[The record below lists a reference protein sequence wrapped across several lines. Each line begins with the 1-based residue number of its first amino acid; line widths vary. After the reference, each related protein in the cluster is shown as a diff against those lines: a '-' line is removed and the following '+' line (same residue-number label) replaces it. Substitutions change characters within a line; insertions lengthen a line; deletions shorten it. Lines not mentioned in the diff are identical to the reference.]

1 MQLALLEMYLHYQLI
16 RDKHSNNKIINM
28 TCKAQFHCHLKSNC
42 DYLARHNRGH
52 SHLVKEHKLTGVDT
66 VWYKE
71 R

>member
-1 MQLALLEMYLHYQLI
+1 
-16 RDKHSNNKIINM
+16 M
-28 TCKAQFHCHLKSNC
+28 TCKAQFHCQLKSNC

-66 VWYKE
+66 VQYKE